1 MRTTKALLLTAAAS
15 AAGIL
20 AAQAQVYSVNVVG
33 FVNLDLKAG
42 YNMIAN
48 PLNGTNNYL
57 STIIPNPPD
66 ATVVQMWDASLQ
78 ALGTGYTY
86 LGGGVWDPDGNLDVA
101 PGQGMLVF
109 LGGDTRLTFVGEVPQ
124 GSLTNKIEF
133 GNAEFKAS
141 QVPQRG
147 LLVTDLGFVPKDADV
162 VSQWDATN
170 QRARVESTYL
180 GGGAWDP
187 EEPTVEVGEAFYLVR
202 DPAKAVPDGW
212 WVRNFTV
219 Q

>member
-48 PLNGTNNYL
+48 SLNGTNNLL

-66 ATVVQMWDASLQ
+66 ATVVTMWNGVDQS
-78 ALGTGYTY
+78 LGTGYTY
-86 LGGGVWDPDGNLDVA
+86 LGGGVWDPDGNLEVA
-101 PGQGMLVF
+101 PGEGLLVF
-109 LGGDTRLTFVGEVPQ
+109 LGADARLTFVGEVPQ
-124 GSLTNKIEF
+124 GSLTNQVG
-133 GNAEFKAS
+133 GNVQFKAS
-141 QVPQRG
+141 QVPQAG
-147 LLVTDLGFVPKDADV
+147 LLVTDLGFVPKPADV
-162 VSQWDATN
+162 VSQWDASIQDYSGN
-170 QRARVESTYL
+170 FTYL

-187 EEPTVEVGEAFYLVR
+187 AEPSMKVGEAFFLLR
-202 DPAKAVPDGW
+202 DPAEGGPDGW